1 MADEHAFD
9 IVCKVD
15 LQEVSNAVVQAT
27 KEMGQ
32 RFDFRGSKSSIELD
46 KGNASLTVLS
56 DDEVKL
62 KSVLDILQGK
72 LVKRSVP
79 LRALQYGKV
88 EQASGNTVRQIITL
102 QQGITQE
109 KAKEIVKVIKGD
121 RKGDKGDEAEGQC
134 RDSEGPG
141 SSEGEKY
148 RRSSISHSK
157 AKARGFRDRAPIREL
172 SVTSVKHGGDVF
184 YIPFLFFLTR
194 P

>member
-32 RFDFRGSKSSIELD
+32 RFDFRGSKSSIELE

-79 LRALQYGKV
+79 LKALQYGKV

-102 QQGITQE
+102 QQGITQD
-109 KAKEIVKVIKGD
+109 KAKEIVKVIKGM
-121 RKGDKGDEAEGQC
+121 KLKVNAEIQKDQVRVRGKNIDDLQSVIAKLKQE
-134 RDSEGPG
+134 DFGIELQYAN
-141 SSEGEKY
+141 Y
-148 RRSSISHSK
+148 R
-157 AKARGFRDRAPIREL
+157 
-172 SVTSVKHGGDVF
+172 
-184 YIPFLFFLTR
+184 
-194 P
+194 

>member
-79 LRALQYGKV
+79 LKALQYGKV

-102 QQGITQE
+102 QQGITQD
-109 KAKEIVKVIKGD
+109 KSKEIVKVIKGM
-121 RKGDKGDEAEGQC
+121 KLKVNAEIQKDQVRVRGKNIDDLQSVIAKLKQE
-134 RDSEGPG
+134 DFGIELQYAN
-141 SSEGEKY
+141 Y
-148 RRSSISHSK
+148 R
-157 AKARGFRDRAPIREL
+157 
-172 SVTSVKHGGDVF
+172 
-184 YIPFLFFLTR
+184 
-194 P
+194 

>member
-72 LVKRSVP
+72 LVKRRVP
-79 LRALQYGKV
+79 LKALQYGKV

-102 QQGITQE
+102 QQGITQD
-109 KAKEIVKVIKGD
+109 KSKEIVKVIKGM
-121 RKGDKGDEAEGQC
+121 KLKVNAEIQKDQVRVRGKNIDDLQSVIAKLKQE
-134 RDSEGPG
+134 DFGIELQYAN
-141 SSEGEKY
+141 Y
-148 RRSSISHSK
+148 R
-157 AKARGFRDRAPIREL
+157 
-172 SVTSVKHGGDVF
+172 
-184 YIPFLFFLTR
+184 
-194 P
+194 